1 MPKLNLDDEI
11 ANAWEAYVKSE
22 QPDEPR
28 NPKKIV
34 DVFDLIFGT
43 KWYALDL
50 WLKTLYNIIIE
61 RSIKY
66 GRRHFQKY
74 NRTNPS

>member
-11 ANAWEAYVKSE
+11 AKAWEAYVKSE

-43 KWYALDL
+43 K
-50 WLKTLYNIIIE
+50 
-61 RSIKY
+61 
-66 GRRHFQKY
+66 
-74 NRTNPS
+74 

>member
-28 NPKKIV
+28 NPKKNSRCIRFNFWHQV
-34 DVFDLIFGT
+34 ICT
-43 KWYALDL
+43 
-50 WLKTLYNIIIE
+50 
-61 RSIKY
+61 
-66 GRRHFQKY
+66 
-74 NRTNPS
+74 

>member
-1 MPKLNLDDEI
+1 MPKLDDLDNEI
-11 ANAWEAYVKSE
+11 AKAWEAYVKSE

-43 KWYALDL
+43 K
-50 WLKTLYNIIIE
+50 
-61 RSIKY
+61 
-66 GRRHFQKY
+66 
-74 NRTNPS
+74 